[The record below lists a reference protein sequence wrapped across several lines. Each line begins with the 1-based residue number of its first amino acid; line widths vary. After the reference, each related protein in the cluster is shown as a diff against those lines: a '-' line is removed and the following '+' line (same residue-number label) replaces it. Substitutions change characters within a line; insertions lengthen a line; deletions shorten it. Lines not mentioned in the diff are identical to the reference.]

1 MSRSPAGRDPLA
13 SKDIALRNCPG
24 GRFAS
29 THAIGTTN
37 HTATRHRHGTDVG
50 SKVMTPVA
58 LTS

>member
-1 MSRSPAGRDPLA
+1 M
-13 SKDIALRNCPG
+13 RNRPG
-24 GRFAS
+24 GRFAN
-29 THAIGTTN
+29 TRATGTTN